1 MWLTNEDYATFGQ
14 TLQKAYLALPNE
26 FRGYQRQET
35 QAGRGRTG
43 VWRISDFYRHFIGL
57 SKAPENLAE
66 WIRIPESFLAKA
78 TNGQVFTDPLGQF
91 STIRHSLL
99 TFYPEDIRIKKI
111 AYYAC
116 QMPKAV
122 NIIIN
127 AA

>member
-14 TLQKAYLALPNE
+14 TLQKPISPYPMNSVDTSVKKHRPGKDEPAFGE
-26 FRGYQRQET
+26 
-35 QAGRGRTG
+35 
-43 VWRISDFYRHFIGL
+43 ISDFYRHFIGL